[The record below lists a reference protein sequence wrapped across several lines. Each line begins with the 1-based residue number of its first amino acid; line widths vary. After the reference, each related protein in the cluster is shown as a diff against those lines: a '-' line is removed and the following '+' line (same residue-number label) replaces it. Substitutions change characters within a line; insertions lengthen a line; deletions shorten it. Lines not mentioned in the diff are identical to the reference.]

1 MSSCL
6 VRAQINKRL
15 SYEKNI
21 SYFIVYLMCRL
32 NLFMHDLVV
41 VMQKTNKFS
50 SILYPDESNRIFNVS
65 LFNLKRIYKAYS
77 E

>member
-15 SYEKNI
+15 SYEKNV

-32 NLFMHDLVV
+32 NLSMRDLVV

>member
-6 VRAQINKRL
+6 VRAQINQRL
-15 SYEKNI
+15 SYGKKI

-32 NLFMHDLVV
+32 HLFIHDLVV
-41 VMQKTNKFS
+41 AMQKTNKFS

>member
-1 MSSCL
+1 
-6 VRAQINKRL
+6 
-15 SYEKNI
+15 
-21 SYFIVYLMCRL
+21 MCRL
-32 NLFMHDLVV
+32 HLFIHDLVV

-50 SILYPDESNRIFNVS
+50 STLYPNESNRIFNIS